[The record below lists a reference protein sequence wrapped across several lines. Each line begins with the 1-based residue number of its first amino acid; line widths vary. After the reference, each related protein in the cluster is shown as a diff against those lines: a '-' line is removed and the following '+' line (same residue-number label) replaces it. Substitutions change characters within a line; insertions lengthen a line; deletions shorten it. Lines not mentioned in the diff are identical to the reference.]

1 MLIME
6 YEKADV
12 SIHHDTAGWGH
23 RKREMNLIIA
33 MILFIFIAD
42 FFFTACECLE
52 SSKEGKNMET
62 AIANSAPGY
71 TKPPIDGVVPAKK
84 ETATFALG

>member
-1 MLIME
+1 ME
-6 YEKADV
+6 YEKANV

-23 RKREMNLIIA
+23 RRREMNLIIA
-33 MILFIFIAD
+33 MILLIFIAG

-62 AIANSAPGY
+62 AIANSAPGV
-71 TKPPIDGVVPAKK
+71 TKPGIDAMSPAKT